1 MMRLAQKQPGFQG
14 QKEHS
19 KLPLLT
25 EHTQF
30 SAIATTI
37 VGNSTSAPS

>member
-1 MMRLAQKQPGFQG
+1 MAQKQPVLQG
-14 QKEHS
+14 EKEHS

-25 EHTQF
+25 EHSQF

-37 VGNSTSAPS
+37 VGNSASGAS

>member
-1 MMRLAQKQPGFQG
+1 MVQKQLVLQG

-25 EHTQF
+25 EHSQF
-30 SAIATTI
+30 SATATTS
-37 VGNSTSAPS
+37 VGNSTSAAS